1 MIAFRLQQAGYP
13 SRKNLFTTE
22 AVQEIYHY
30 TQGYPRR
37 ITKLC
42 HDALEQLVM
51 SGKEDVDEEV
61 IRTLIKQESQ
71 FTEQHVLD

>member
-1 MIAFRLQQAGYP
+1 
-13 SRKNLFTTE
+13 
-22 AVQEIYHY
+22 
-30 TQGYPRR
+30 
-37 ITKLC
+37 
-42 HDALEQLVM
+42 VM